1 MAKEKLTLAK
11 IEMAHRPGLLND
23 GGGLYS
29 SVAPG
34 GSKSWC
40 FRFTFD
46 GRRRTMGLGGIDKV
60 NLREARE
67 RARECREMI
76 EQGVDPIARRRGER
90 AFAAV
95 RTAMTFRKAAL
106 AYIDGH

>member
-23 GGGLYS
+23 GGGLYL

-40 FRFTFD
+40 FRFTFGD
-46 GRRRTMGLGGIDKV
+46 RRRVMGLGGIDKV
-60 NLREARE
+60 NLRQARE
-67 RARECREMI
+67 RARQCRELV
-76 EQGVDPIARRRGER
+76 EQGIDPIDHRRSERALARGE
-90 AFAAV
+90 
-95 RTAMTFRKAAL
+95 
-106 AYIDGH
+106 DGDDL